1 MGDGVAILAA
11 PGSLRR
17 RGFTLVELLVV
28 VAIVGILAGLL
39 LPALAKARGRALA
52 ARCSSNLR
60 QVTLASL
67 LYANDNGQH
76 FPYNLGAAEI
86 LRLRSSPSGANNWA
100 NNVLNW
106 ELDAD
111 NTNATLL
118 THAALGPYVGS
129 SSETFLCPSD
139 HVLSAAQR
147 SAGWTRRTR
156 SYSMNAMVGNAGEF
170 GVAGGNKNNPAYS
183 QFLKVTDVP
192 SSVGIFVFI
201 EEHPDSV
208 GDGYFLNRA
217 RYYEWN
223 DLPASYHNGAA
234 NLSFSDGHVESHLWK
249 LASTR
254 KPARPDA
261 AMLPLE
267 LDEDQ
272 RVDFTW
278 LMRRTSTYVPQPISV
293 YQP

>member
-1 MGDGVAILAA
+1 M
-11 PGSLRR
+11 SR

-28 VAIVGILAGLL
+28 IAIVAILAGLL
-39 LPALAKARGRALA
+39 LPALGKARGKALG
-52 ARCSSNLR
+52 ARCASNLR

-67 LYANDNGQH
+67 LYANDNGQL

-86 LRLRSSPSGANNWA
+86 LRLRSAPDGANNWA

-106 ELDAD
+106 ELDSD
-111 NTNATLL
+111 NTNVTLL
-118 THAALGPYVGS
+118 THASLGPYLGS
-129 SSETFLCPSD
+129 SVEPFLCPSD
-139 HVLSAAQR
+139 HVTSSAQR
-147 SAGWTRRTR
+147 AAGWNRRTR

-170 GVAGGNKNNPAYS
+170 GLAGGNKNNPAYA
-183 QFLKVTDVP
+183 QYLKTSDIP
-192 SSVGIFVFI
+192 SGVGIFVLI

-234 NLSFSDGHVESHLWK
+234 NLSFADGHVEGHLWK
-249 LASTR
+249 LPSTR